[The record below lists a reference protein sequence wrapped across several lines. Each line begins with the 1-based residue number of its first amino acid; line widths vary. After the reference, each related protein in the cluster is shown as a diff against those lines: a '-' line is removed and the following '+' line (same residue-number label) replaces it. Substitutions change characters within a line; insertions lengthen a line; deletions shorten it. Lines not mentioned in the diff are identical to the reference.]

1 LAQGKKGRGGEGE
14 IEQSKIKIEE
24 HDSTTSNI
32 TQKNDLS
39 TKSCVLSLLGNY
51 IHKYFYLKGEQK
63 MDTPTDR
70 EQEPV
75 GTRELESIPVS
86 GTVSA
91 QKVTEVNFDSNPL
104 ETPLYT
110 QEKVSVEELKINGE
124 DLVTKVK
131 ELIHEGNIRRI
142 IIKNEEGRIL
152 VEVPLTVGVVG
163 GVLGAALFPVIA
175 AVGAIGALVAQ
186 MTIIIERTD

>member
-1 LAQGKKGRGGEGE
+1 
-14 IEQSKIKIEE
+14 
-24 HDSTTSNI
+24 
-32 TQKNDLS
+32 
-39 TKSCVLSLLGNY
+39 
-51 IHKYFYLKGEQK
+51 

-70 EQEPV
+70 AQEPV

-86 GTVSA
+86 EKVSS
-91 QKVTEVNFDSNPL
+91 QKVAEVNFETTPL
-104 ETPLYT
+104 ETPAYT
-110 QEKVSVEELKINGE
+110 QEKVSVEEVKINGD

-163 GVLGAALFPVIA
+163 GVIGATLFPVIA
-175 AVGAIGALVAQ
+175 AVGAIGALVAH
-186 MTIIIERTD
+186 MTIIIERTE